1 MINKSKNIFRTFWF
15 FFVLVYT
22 RYILIFYLAK
32 MISYITGKIIDLEF
46 NSVSILTS
54 WGVAYEVWI
63 NELIYSNIWLHEEI
77 WMHIYHNIT
86 ENNQTLFGF
95 LEKNEK
101 KVFSEIIKISG
112 IWWKHAMQILSL
124 WLERLT
130 IAISNQDNKT
140 LEWIKWVWKKMAEKL
155 ILELKDKDLGVSID
169 KETVIKAN
177 NINPEL
183 QSSIKST
190 LTNMWYN
197 PRDIDNILS
206 KLPEDLKDAWEIIPY
221 VIKSLS

>member
-1 MINKSKNIFRTFWF
+1 
-15 FFVLVYT
+15 
-22 RYILIFYLAK
+22 

>member
-1 MINKSKNIFRTFWF
+1 MINKSKNIFITFWF
-15 FFVLVYT
+15 FYILVYT
-22 RYILIFYLAK
+22 RYILNFYLAK

-63 NELIYSNIWLHEEI
+63 NELIYSNIWLHEEV
-77 WMHIYHNIT
+77 WMYIYHNIT

-140 LEWIKWVWKKMAEKL
+140 LEWIKWVWKKMAEKI
-155 ILELKDKDLGVSID
+155 ILELKDKDLGVSINKD
-169 KETVIKAN
+169 TVIKAN

-197 PRDIDNILS
+197 PRDIDKVLS